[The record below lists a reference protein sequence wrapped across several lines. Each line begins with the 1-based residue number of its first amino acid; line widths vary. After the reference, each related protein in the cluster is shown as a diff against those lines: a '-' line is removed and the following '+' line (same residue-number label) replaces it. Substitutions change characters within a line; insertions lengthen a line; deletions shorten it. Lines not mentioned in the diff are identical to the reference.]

1 MNNLIIILKDD
12 YGTFILSIISYIF
25 FRVINRVKFKNKI
38 NIKHEFMLI
47 LFIIYLLIL
56 FNVITYPVND
66 YGDNNFN
73 LFKEIMRYKIGSN
86 LFIQNILG
94 NILMFMP
101 FGMFLNA
108 YFNIKRLPLIIITIL
123 YSLSIEITQMIIGR
137 VFDVDDI
144 ILNLVGAIIGWYFS
158 KYIK

>member
-56 FNVITYPVND
+56 FNVVTYPVND

-73 LFKEIMRYKIGSN
+73 LFKEIMRYKMGSN